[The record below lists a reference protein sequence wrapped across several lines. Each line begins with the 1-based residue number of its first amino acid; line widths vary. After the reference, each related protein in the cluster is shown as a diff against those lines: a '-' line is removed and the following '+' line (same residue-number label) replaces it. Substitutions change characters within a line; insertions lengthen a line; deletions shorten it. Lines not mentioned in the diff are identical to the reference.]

1 MGALA
6 PQKIMSSINQE
17 LPPVLEQSPA
27 EKALVTSALNLFI
40 IHHESTINVTQLVKG
55 AGMSRA
61 TFYKHF
67 ANKDD
72 VFAAILLSDEM
83 SLTPVLKEL
92 RVYGT
97 VSDLLEQYLKYRI
110 QHIEKYRV
118 MARLE
123 KHLLNNNCDLTR
135 FLQWQSLRRD
145 HVEEFSSIVEAKLSR
160 FKPVDKENIR
170 FYYGLVWSLAAGVAT
185 LSESDFFH
193 DLILDRRGFTRF
205 LLESVSSIGDLK

>member
-1 MGALA
+1 
-6 PQKIMSSINQE
+6 
-17 LPPVLEQSPA
+17 
-27 EKALVTSALNLFI
+27 
-40 IHHESTINVTQLVKG
+40 
-55 AGMSRA
+55 
-61 TFYKHF
+61 
-67 ANKDD
+67 
-72 VFAAILLSDEM
+72 
-83 SLTPVLKEL
+83 
-92 RVYGT
+92 
-97 VSDLLEQYLKYRI
+97 
-110 QHIEKYRV
+110 

-205 LLESVSSIGDLK
+205 LLESVGSIGDLK

>member
-1 MGALA
+1 MGASS
-6 PQKIMSSINQE
+6 PYYIMASTSQE
-17 LPPVLEQSPA
+17 LPPLLEQTPV
-27 EKALVTSALNLFI
+27 EKALITSALNLFI
-40 IHHESTINVTQLVKG
+40 IHHEDTISVSQLVNA
-55 AGMSRA
+55 AGISRA
-61 TFYKHF
+61 SFYKYF

-83 SLTPVLKEL
+83 SLTPLLRDL

-97 VSDLLEQYLKYRI
+97 VSDLLEQYLKFRI

-123 KHLLNNNCDLTR
+123 KHLLQSNCNQTR
-135 FLQWQSLRRD
+135 FLQWQSLRRE
-145 HVEEFSSIVEAKLSR
+145 HVDEFSSIVESKMSR

-193 DLILDRRGFTRF
+193 ELILDRRGFTRF
-205 LLESVSSIGDLK
+205 LLESVSNVGDIK